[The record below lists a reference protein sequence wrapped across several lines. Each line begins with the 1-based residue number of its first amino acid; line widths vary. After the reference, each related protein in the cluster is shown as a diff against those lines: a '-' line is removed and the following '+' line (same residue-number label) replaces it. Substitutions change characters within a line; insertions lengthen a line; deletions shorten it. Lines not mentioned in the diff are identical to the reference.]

1 VSWKVEKS
9 REIALG
15 NRGYSV
21 NVTNTGFNLLFEI
34 YEHLFG
40 RIFFSVDYWPD
51 VKKTVEKAQ
60 ANALKGRST
69 REEVIIT
76 SKGDKKLRI
85 TYRKGKHNFLLIS
98 RMMSDNKGLTWI
110 VDKDKKDSR
119 YRRIRVSIKK
129 TCMRK
134 IVRTIDEFFG
144 MIEKG
149 EIQKPRSEGFDLYY
163 ANEMAKHDRTM
174 LSFKKYLDGDDFA
187 FFLRL
192 DENVAKSDRPYKIAR
207 AAVAREAKEA
217 EMNFLPEKRGDD
229 GFVTFTG
236 IDIVVDWELRRDW
249 AANYNNIPIRFAQ
262 RNTYYHAVAYPPPN
276 PGESSESLS
285 PSFVSLPKLIAFMK
299 KKKLRYKNPYFIYRT
314 LGQFERKMK
323 KPQITLSIQCNQAS
337 PRWPKTKI
345 PSKGAFFVAAWH
357 QDFTEAGT
365 VTRTTQSGAG
375 ELGGY
380 WECDNFGIFQ
390 FNRYGVEL
398 FKKILKKQYSKGVLK
413 DRNGNVIPRNRRW
426 I

>member
-1 VSWKVEKS
+1 VSWKVEKK
-9 REIALG
+9 REIVLG

-34 YEHLFG
+34 YEYLFG
-40 RIFFSVDYWPD
+40 RIFFSVDCWPD
-51 VKKTVEKAQ
+51 VKKALEKVHAC
-60 ANALKGRST
+60 ALKGRSI

-76 SKGDKKLRI
+76 SRGDKKLRI
-85 TYRKGKHNFLLIS
+85 TCRRGKHNLLLIS
-98 RMMSDNKGLTWI
+98 RMTSDNKGLTWI

-119 YRRIRVSIKK
+119 YRRIRISLKK
-129 TCMRK
+129 TCVKK
-134 IVRTIDEFFG
+134 IVRIIDEFFEL
-144 MIEKG
+144 IRKG
-149 EIQKPRSEGFDLYY
+149 KIQKPRSEGFNLYY

-174 LSFKKYLDGDDFA
+174 LSFKEYLDDDDFT

-192 DENVAKSDRPYKIAR
+192 DENVKKLNRPYKTAR
-207 AAVAREAKEA
+207 AAVARGAKEA
-217 EMNFLPEKRGDD
+217 GMNFLPEKRGDD
-229 GFVTFTG
+229 GFIAFMG
-236 IDIVVDWELRRDW
+236 IDVVVDWELRRDW
-249 AANYNNIPIRFAQ
+249 AANCNNIPIRFVQ
-262 RNTYYHAVAYPPPN
+262 RNAYYHAVVYPPPN

-285 PSFVSLPKLIAFMK
+285 PNFVSLPKLIAFIK
-299 KKKLRYKNPYFIYRT
+299 KKKIRYKSPYFIYRT

-323 KPQITLSIQCNQAS
+323 KSQITLSIQCNQAS
-337 PRWPKTKI
+337 PQWPKTKI
-345 PSKGAFFVAAWH
+345 PSNAAFFVAAWH

-380 WECDNFGIFQ
+380 WECENFGIFQ

-398 FKKILKKQYSKGVLK
+398 FKKILKKQYRKGVTK